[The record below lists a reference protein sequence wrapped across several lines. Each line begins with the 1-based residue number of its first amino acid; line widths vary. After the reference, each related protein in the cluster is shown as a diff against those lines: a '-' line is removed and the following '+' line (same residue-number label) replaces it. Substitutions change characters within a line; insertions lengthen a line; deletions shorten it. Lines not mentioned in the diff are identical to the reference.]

1 MVENVAGTD
10 QDWDDA
16 IICVWK
22 INARPYADVD
32 ALVEHISDLVEKIN
46 EARAND
52 YRAIMA
58 DHRTVYFNK
67 EDNTFRVASWFLN
80 TTVPKVASAYD
91 KINGWA
97 GVCDKI
103 TPLNYTFGREFTE
116 RSTCVASCLN
126 VADTVRGKL
135 ARQAL
140 LENLLKLYGQGPC
153 GMGG

>member
-1 MVENVAGTD
+1 MAENVVVTD

-22 INARPYADVD
+22 INAKPYADVN

-52 YRAIMA
+52 RQVIMA

-80 TTVPKVASAYD
+80 QTVPSVAKVYD
-91 KINGWA
+91 RFGGWA
-97 GVCDKI
+97 GVCGEI

-116 RSTCVASCLN
+116 RATCVASCLN
-126 VADTVRGKL
+126 VADTVKGKL

-153 GMGG
+153 GTGG